1 MFTPQERR
9 LQVFLWWLG
18 IIYSLAI
25 FGYIVPGL
33 IEPTKHIILPPFIV
47 NSVAKIGVL
56 ALISF
61 IAAANVRRFRI
72 LSRVIALG
80 NCFAVIAGICTLIW
94 GDTSASYALMGGV
107 YSTTTLILASSI
119 ADGVVTAIL
128 ISLYLSADKSQ
139 YDLAYLSPSQFRTL
153 VALADVMF
161 NETKHLISEV
171 DIARNVDRYLSSFRA
186 KTKLITA
193 LALNV
198 LEIYPIFSLKAPL
211 SLMNPGDRLSF
222 VKKRFYRDT
231 TLKLQPEFYRV
242 LTQAMI
248 RMGQQLCYIGYYN
261 DPRTFESVGY
271 TPFSKRPETPAKLSS
286 NPPAQ
291 RIPLQVMTGRD
302 ITEEVISA
310 DVVIIGT
317 GAGAAIAARGLVEQ
331 GREVLMIERGDHVDP
346 STFNEDE
353 MDMMSRLYAD
363 GALQQ
368 SKDFRFRVL
377 QGSCVG
383 GTTVINNA
391 VCFDMPDYILDQWND
406 KEGINANLDANRVWK
421 SFSDVRN
428 IMSITQQNPT
438 TLNPGAQAF
447 VYGTQAL
454 GFDKAPDRLSI
465 VDANIK
471 DCYGCGYCNIGC
483 SYGKKLSM
491 LDTVLPQ
498 TQQKYGPHALRI
510 LASCEAVKLRG
521 TGNKITSVT
530 CQTSDG
536 RRIDVKGKTFVVAAG
551 AVSSSLLLLRSGV
564 GGRTVGKR
572 LSFNM
577 GSPITAVFD
586 NVMNSYAGLQISH
599 YLRLTPNRGYIME
612 TWFNPPLAQALT
624 MPGWFE
630 DHFNNMKRYNKMS
643 CAGILVGSE
652 PNAVAQVAGLTGR
665 EIDYEPTPGDFQK
678 LLDGIILSGNI
689 FLAAGAKAVMPA
701 TFKYYEFHNSDEL
714 ANLPNLVK
722 DSSDLTIGTG
732 HPQGGNALSLDPKI
746 GVVDNEFKIYG
757 YDNIYITDASV
768 FPTSLGV
775 NPQLTVMSLAH
786 YAAPFIAANKG

>member
-25 FGYIVPGL
+25 FGYVVPGL
-33 IEPTKHIILPPFIV
+33 IEPSKHIILPPFIV
-47 NSVAKIGVL
+47 NSTAKIGVL
-56 ALISF
+56 ALVSF

-72 LSRVIALG
+72 LTRVIALG
-80 NCFAVIAGICTLIW
+80 NCFAVIAGILTLIW
-94 GDTSASYALMGGV
+94 GDTSASYALMG
-107 YSTTTLILASSI
+107 SNFTTSTLIMASSI
-119 ADGVVTAIL
+119 ADGVITAIL
-128 ISLYLSADKSQ
+128 ISLYVSADRSQ
-139 YDLAYLSPSQFRTL
+139 YDLAYLSPAQYRTL

-161 NETKHLISEV
+161 ADTKDVITEFE
-171 DIARNVDRYLSSFRA
+171 IAGNVDRYLSSFRA
-186 KTKLITA
+186 KTKWITA
-193 LALNV
+193 LALTV
-198 LEIYPIFSLKAPL
+198 LEWYPILSLKAPL
-211 SLMNPGDRLSF
+211 TIMDPEDRLDF

-242 LTQAMI
+242 ITQAMI

-261 DPRTFESVGY
+261 DSRTFDSVGY
-271 TPFSKRPETPAKLSS
+271 VPFSKRPDTPAKMIS
-286 NPPAQ
+286 NPPAP
-291 RIPLQVMTGRD
+291 RKPLQVLTGRD
-302 ITEEVISA
+302 IVSDTISA

-317 GAGAAIAARGLVEQ
+317 GAGASIMARGLIAE

-383 GTTVINNA
+383 GTTVVNNA
-391 VCFDMPDYILDQWND
+391 VCFDMPDYILGQWND
-406 KEGINANLDANRVWK
+406 KGGINANLDEQRVWK
-421 SFSDVRN
+421 SFYDVRN
-428 IMSITQQNPT
+428 IMGIRQQDPA
-438 TLNPGAQAF
+438 TLNPGAAAF
-447 VYGTQAL
+447 VAGT
-454 GFDKAPDRLSI
+454 KAMGYDIAPNKLSI

-491 LDTVLPQ
+491 LDTILPE
-498 TQQKYGPHALRI
+498 TQKQYGNHALRI
-510 LASCEAVKLRG
+510 LASCEAVKLRASG
-521 TGNKITSVT
+521 SRITGVT
-530 CQTSDG
+530 CQTSEG

-551 AVSSSLLLLRSGV
+551 AVSSSLLLMKSGV
-564 GGRTVGKR
+564 GGKNVGKR
-572 LSFNM
+572 LSFNI

-586 NVMNSYAGLQISH
+586 DVQNSYAGLQISH

-630 DHFNNMKRYNKMS
+630 DHYNNMKRYNKMS

-652 PNAVAQVAGLTGR
+652 PNAEVKVAGLTGR
-665 EIDYEPTPGDFQK
+665 EIDYDPTPGDFKK
-678 LLDGIILSGNI
+678 LLDGIMLSGDI
-689 FLAAGAKAVMPA
+689 FFRGGAKTIMPA
-701 TFKYYEFHNSDEL
+701 TFKYYEFMNSDEL
-714 ANLPNLVK
+714 ANLPNIVQ

-746 GVVDNEFKIYG
+746 GVINEEFKVYG
-757 YDNIYITDASV
+757 YDNIYIADASV

-775 NPQLTVMSLAH
+775 NPQLTVMSLAN
-786 YAAPFIAANKG
+786 YAVPFVAANK